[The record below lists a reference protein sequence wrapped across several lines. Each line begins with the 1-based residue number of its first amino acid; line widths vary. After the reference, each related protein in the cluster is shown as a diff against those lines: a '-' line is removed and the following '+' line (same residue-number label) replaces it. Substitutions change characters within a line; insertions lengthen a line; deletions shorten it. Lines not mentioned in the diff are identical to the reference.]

1 VDKNLIKNVVT
12 GIEFTEESKQR
23 IFDGF
28 DGIERKK
35 TLKEKIYMKRITTGI
50 VVTAMIFMCFFM
62 NIMLKDNATI
72 TVYAM
77 TQDGNEKSSILKPEH
92 KEILKLM
99 ETPVGNGYIFQIDI
113 PKDYT
118 YECKSLEKENSIF
131 TIYPNGENIYW
142 IPGSNTL
149 GQIYNSENEK
159 LTNNSSRYVNECEF
173 EIVVYNKNK
182 EISYEE
188 VIKFELVNG
197 ECIVTLKK

>member
-1 VDKNLIKNVVT
+1 MGLM
-12 GIEFTEESKQR
+12 G
-23 IFDGF
+23 
-28 DGIERKK
+28 
-35 TLKEKIYMKRITTGI
+35 LKEKNFERENIHEKNYNWDCCNSYDFY
-50 VVTAMIFMCFFM
+50 VFFM

-131 TIYPNGENIYW
+131 TIYQNGENIYW
-142 IPGSNTL
+142 IMD
-149 GQIYNSENEK
+149 QIHLDK
-159 LTNNSSRYVNECEF
+159 F
-173 EIVVYNKNK
+173 IIVKMK
-182 EISYEE
+182 S
-188 VIKFELVNG
+188 
-197 ECIVTLKK
+197 

>member
-1 VDKNLIKNVVT
+1 MDKNLIKNVVT

-92 KEILKLM
+92 KEIL
-99 ETPVGNGYIFQIDI
+99 NI

-131 TIYPNGENIYW
+131 TIYQNGENIYW